1 MRSINSWSR
10 RPSTTYVG
18 RSTTAEPTTAVG
30 LSIAMICID
39 IMNIFAGPTTLS
51 EPVLHPLLCLECF
64 AGRRQFLTPRP
75 VGVIADPTTLA
86 GEQPDSSSASTSPAI
101 HPTTIVGVGCSQ
113 SYLPSSLAQMLSRVS
128 SSRHCAAAPA
138 SNPSLRPIVG
148 LAPHQSL
155 PGGAALTSIFAPF
168 HDGQAERPS

>member
-18 RSTTAEPTTAVG
+18 RSTTAEPTTAAG

-64 AGRRQFLTPRP
+64 AGRRRSLTPRP

-86 GEQPDSSSASTSPAI
+86 GEQLDSSSASTSPAI

-113 SYLPSSLAQMLSRVS
+113 SPPCLQALPRCCPGCRLHATAPRRQHRTRAYDRLSDSPHIPVIAWRSSFDFHFR
-128 SSRHCAAAPA
+128 
-138 SNPSLRPIVG
+138 SL
-148 LAPHQSL
+148 L
-155 PGGAALTSIFAPF
+155 
-168 HDGQAERPS
+168 